1 MLLDEDISHY
11 FNTQRPE
18 NLRQFSVQD
27 GYLGTQLFNEPDFS
41 RSMDVDVAII
51 GIDETRNAYPMPYQS
66 KADNARYWLYQ
77 LASFSNLK
85 VADFGNLILGNSP
98 SDTYHAVEYI
108 TESLASSGII
118 PIYIGGSHDLTLP
131 VVRGLQKVSKTVE
144 FGLIDSCFDIL
155 NVDGITSRSYLA
167 ELFKKNKKKV
177 FADIIGYQTY
187 FTTQKQ
193 SDALDKYNVNK
204 YRLGIVRQQLGE
216 IEPVLR
222 DCDFISFDAG
232 AVRQADMQASHQ
244 PSPNGLYTEEACQLA
259 SYAGLS
265 DKSKAFGI
273 FGVVSKNT
281 PLDISA
287 HLSAQ
292 IIWHYL
298 CGLSQREKDYPACS
312 LSKYKKIFVKFDA
325 SDNDIVFYQNLQN
338 NRFWMEVPKKD
349 GKNCIIVSCSKND
362 YISLTNNEISDRI
375 KRILILH
382 GIE

>member
-1 MLLDEDISHY
+1 MILSEDISQY

-18 NLRQFSVQD
+18 NLRQFSVQE
-27 GYLGTQLFNEPDFS
+27 GYLGVQLFEEPDLTKS
-41 RSMDVDVAII
+41 IDADVAII
-51 GIDETRNAYPMPYQS
+51 GLDETRSAYPLPYVS
-66 KADNARYWLYQ
+66 KADNVRYWLYQ
-77 LASFSNLK
+77 LASFGNLK

-108 TESLASSGII
+108 TESLVGAGII

-131 VVRGLQKVSKTVE
+131 VVRGLQKVRKTVE

-155 NVDGITSRSYLA
+155 NVEGITSRSYLA

-177 FADIIGYQTY
+177 FGNIIGYQTY

-193 SDALDKYNVNK
+193 SDALDKCNVSK

-216 IEPVLR
+216 MEPVLR
-222 DCDFISFDAG
+222 DCDFVSFDAG

-273 FGVVSKNT
+273 FGVMSKNT

-292 IIWHYL
+292 IIWHYI
-298 CGLSQREKDYPACS
+298 CGLSQREKDYPACG
-312 LSKYKKIFVKFDA
+312 LDKYKKIFVKFDA

-338 NRFWMEVPKKD
+338 DRFWMEIPKKD
-349 GKNCIIVSCSKND
+349 GKNCIIVSCSKKD
-362 YISLTNNEISDRI
+362 YMSLVNNEIPERI
-375 KRILILH
+375 KRALMLY
-382 GIE
+382 GI

>member
-1 MLLDEDISHY
+1 MILSEDISQY

-18 NLRQFSVQD
+18 NLRQFSVQE
-27 GYLGTQLFNEPDFS
+27 GYLGVQLFEEPDLTKS
-41 RSMDVDVAII
+41 IDADVAII
-51 GIDETRNAYPMPYQS
+51 GLDETRSAYPLPYVS
-66 KADNARYWLYQ
+66 KADNVRYWLYQ
-77 LASFSNLK
+77 LASFGNLK
-85 VADFGNLILGNSP
+85 VTDFGNLILGNSP

-108 TESLASSGII
+108 TESLVGAGII

-131 VVRGLQKVSKTVE
+131 VVRGLQKVRKTVE

-155 NVDGITSRSYLA
+155 SVDGITSRSYLA

-177 FADIIGYQTY
+177 FGNIIGYQTY

-193 SDALDKYNVNK
+193 SDALDKCNVSK

-216 IEPVLR
+216 MEPVLR
-222 DCDFISFDAG
+222 DCDFVSFDAG

-273 FGVVSKNT
+273 FGVMSKNT

-292 IIWHYL
+292 IIWHYM
-298 CGLSQREKDYPACS
+298 CGLSQRENDYPACS
-312 LSKYKKIFVKFDA
+312 LDKYKKIFVKFDA

-338 NRFWMEVPKKD
+338 DRFWMEIPKKD
-349 GKNCIIVSCSKND
+349 GKNCIIVSCSKKD
-362 YISLTNNEISDRI
+362 YMSLVNNEIPERI
-375 KRILILH
+375 KRALMLY
-382 GIE
+382 GI